1 MHHATSAQPL
11 GGPRCTQKPLTLQ
24 QLWFPLQFVG
34 STLGI
39 VTQVLR
45 PFTSTCL
52 PPYFISLTL
61 HKCCASQLKGDT
73 DWYLQASP
81 WGALRE
87 QGTSVLGH
95 PVGTWRYKD
104 ADPQKFGLL
113 TEGIQGVHV
122 GTRVLEITLDSE
134 LNVAQIKK
142 KKKSSMHELE
152 RKQHKCHLIYMTKC
166 CHYFSMT
173 ECH

>member
-1 MHHATSAQPL
+1 M
-11 GGPRCTQKPLTLQ
+11 
-24 QLWFPLQFVG
+24 
-34 STLGI
+34 
-39 VTQVLR
+39 
-45 PFTSTCL
+45 
-52 PPYFISLTL
+52 
-61 HKCCASQLKGDT
+61 
-73 DWYLQASP
+73 
-81 WGALRE
+81 
-87 QGTSVLGH
+87 LGH